1 MANEAFDIIV
11 SSLKRNPQA
20 TFASIRDKAAA
31 KGHTIYP
38 VSYGRAKAL
47 LGLVKSKPRKDRVAT
62 ATTTA
67 QEYEIKQSA
76 NGDVV
81 IAKPPKPPK
90 PPKAAKPHLNN
101 DAMTNL
107 KALGAEINSL
117 RRFKAKVTA
126 LLTTCD

>member
-47 LGLVKSKPRKDRVAT
+47 LGLVKSKPRKDAKT
-62 ATTTA
+62 ATEA
-67 QEYEIKQSA
+67 VAPHERAERDIQKA
-76 NGDVV
+76 VR
-81 IAKPPKPPK
+81 AKFTPIPIGQR
-90 PPKAAKPHLNN
+90 LN
-101 DAMTNL
+101 
-107 KALGAEINSL
+107 ALGQMKAIANELNAL